1 VQIHY
6 ALFNHDRYD
15 LLGMANFFDTTTPE
29 FTQQVQANV
38 RSALAEDVG
47 AGDLTASLVPAD
59 QQATARV
66 ITRDAAVICGQPWAQ
81 EVVRQAAPHSQL
93 DWKVGEGTQ
102 CTAGQTIFTLKGPAK
117 ELLTVERTILNFVQ
131 MMSAVATKTAVF
143 TQAVIGTRAHI
154 VDTRKTL
161 PGLRTAQKYAVAA
174 GGGTN
179 HRMGLHDAILIKE
192 NHIAAAGGI
201 TAVMRVA
208 LASVANTKAARV
220 KFIEIEVENLNQL
233 QEALNCGAKMVLL
246 DNMDIPTMQEAVRIN
261 ADRAVLEISGGVNL
275 DTVRALAL
283 TGVDRIS
290 IGALTKD
297 VKAVDLSMRIE
308 N

>member
-1 VQIHY
+1 
-6 ALFNHDRYD
+6 
-15 LLGMANFFDTTTPE
+15 MAHFFDTTNPE

-47 AGDLTASLVPAD
+47 AGDLTAGLVSAD
-59 QQATARV
+59 KQASARV

-93 DWKVGEGTQ
+93 DWHVSEGAH
-102 CTAGQTIFTLKGPAK
+102 CTTGQTIFTLKGPAK

-131 MMSAVATKTAVF
+131 MMSAVATKTAIF
-143 TQAVIGTRAHI
+143 TQAVQGTRAKI

-161 PGLRTAQKYAVAA
+161 PGLRVAQKYAVAA

-201 TAVMRVA
+201 AAVMRVA
-208 LASVANTKAARV
+208 LASVALISVANTNATQV
-220 KFIEIEVENLNQL
+220 KFIEIEVESLNQL
-233 QEALNCGAKMVLL
+233 QEALDCGAKMVLL
-246 DNMDIPTMQEAVRIN
+246 DNMDIPMLQQAVRIN
-261 ADRAVLEISGGVNL
+261 ADRAVLEISGGVDL

-290 IGALTKD
+290 VGALTKD

-308 N
+308 H